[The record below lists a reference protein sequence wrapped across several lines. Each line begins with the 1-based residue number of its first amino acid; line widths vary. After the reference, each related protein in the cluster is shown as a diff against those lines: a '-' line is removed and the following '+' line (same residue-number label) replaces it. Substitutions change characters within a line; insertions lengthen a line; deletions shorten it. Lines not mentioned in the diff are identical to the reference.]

1 LSDNKIVLI
10 IDDDKSVLRTFS
22 RILAKN
28 GYEVEMAETGKEAL
42 EKVRKRSYSVLLI
55 DFRLPDMEGTDLLE
69 KIRDNVSNAV
79 KLMITG
85 LPSLDLGSKALDLGI
100 DAYIVKPVKPDELLI
115 LINEKLT
122 QKKLSNR

>member
-1 LSDNKIVLI
+1 MSDDKIVLI

-22 RILAKN
+22 RILEKN
-28 GYEVEMAETGKEAL
+28 GYVVETAETGKEAL
-42 EKVRKRSYSVLLI
+42 EKVRKSSYDVLLI
-55 DFRLPDMEGTDLLE
+55 DFRLPHTEGTDLLE

-115 LINEKLT
+115 LINEKLI

>member
-1 LSDNKIVLI
+1 MSDNKIVLT

-22 RILAKN
+22 RILTKN
-28 GYEVEMAETGKEAL
+28 DYEMETAETGKEAL
-42 EKVRKRSYSVLLI
+42 EKVRMRSYDVLLI
-55 DFRLPDMEGTDLLE
+55 DFRLPDTDGTDLID
-69 KIRDNVSNAV
+69 KMRNRVVNAV

-100 DAYIVKPVKPDELLI
+100 DDYIVKPVKPDELLI

-122 QKKLSNR
+122 QKKLSYR